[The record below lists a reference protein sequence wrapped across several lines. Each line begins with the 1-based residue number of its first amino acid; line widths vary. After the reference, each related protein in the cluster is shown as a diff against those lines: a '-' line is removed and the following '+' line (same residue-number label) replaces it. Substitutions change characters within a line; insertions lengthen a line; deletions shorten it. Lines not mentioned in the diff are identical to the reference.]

1 MPSEPE
7 TEDATVYI
15 LIGRVWKA
23 KPDEGAAT
31 NGATIDVEGGD
42 EKGIPV
48 NVLLTA
54 EDDETCIK
62 RGLAA
67 LAGQGYGRVELD
79 RVGIIDAEPEDQTFA
94 AAYWNA
100 IDGEV
105 AVIAFHG

>member
-1 MPSEPE
+1 MTREPE
-7 TEDATVYI
+7 IEDAVVYI

-23 KPDEGAAT
+23 RPESEDQAGDDEDA
-31 NGATIDVEGGD
+31 
-42 EKGIPV
+42 IPV

-79 RVGIIDAEPEDQTFA
+79 RVGLIEAEPEDPTFA